1 MSSLKGLGTGLS
13 ETTTAVLQRVAEGDP
28 GAVNDCIE
36 QFGGLVWSLARKL
49 CPDRAEAEDAVQEIF
64 VSVWKSAERYDAS
77 MGSEATFIA
86 TIARRRLI
94 DRARKRQRRLGA
106 GSLDESYAVASGS
119 AGMAGPDNGDR
130 VGGSTVL
137 SEDAA
142 IAERALRDLSGDQQR
157 VLRMS
162 IMHGLS
168 HEQISRATDMPLGTV
183 KTHIRRGLI
192 RVRKLLERE
201 TRESTLSSGALETG
215 SGGPGSDSSADSS
228 SGVQA

>member
-106 GSLDESYAVASGS
+106 GSL
-119 AGMAGPDNGDR
+119 
-130 VGGSTVL
+130 L
-137 SEDAA
+137 SQLCAKK
-142 IAERALRDLSGDQQR
+142 SCP
-157 VLRMS
+157 S
-162 IMHGLS
+162 
-168 HEQISRATDMPLGTV
+168 
-183 KTHIRRGLI
+183 
-192 RVRKLLERE
+192 
-201 TRESTLSSGALETG
+201 
-215 SGGPGSDSSADSS
+215 
-228 SGVQA
+228 